1 MESNTKSA
9 TWRLAVAYG
18 LPNFG
23 LAILLGPVQG
33 LLQGY
38 FTKNYDVKLEQ
49 IAWIFIMAPLLAGVV
64 DPWVGLV
71 SDHYRDRFWGRRS
84 WLVGGAALSLFCT
97 YHLFIVPS
105 DLTVAYCG
113 FWVILGFIAWTISEI
128 TYNAWGT
135 ELTSDYDSRTRIFSY
150 KSAMG
155 FIGTL
160 IFLAL
165 PNLVTLY
172 QIHVQGVPAA
182 QTSRDFTPLS
192 MQVSFRFLAI
202 AMPVFV
208 MVALWVCPG
217 GSHVRKTQRK
227 RPLEVVRVLF
237 SNKSMLVFMATFAT
251 LGISGG
257 MQTAM
262 GYLHLSTY
270 LRLGQDASL
279 IYTIA
284 CLSYLLGVPVWNRVA
299 AARGRHVALM
309 IGLSINIVLFVAL
322 GLLQPSSGEAAWLG
336 KPPVFWQYLII
347 LCGLNFSQV
356 VYYSLSPAIVGDISD
371 AAMLETKEDQSA
383 TYFAAYTFIYK
394 LSIGTGLWLA
404 LYMAGAVFGFNPK
417 AEVQAEAAALGIK
430 TMMGFMPA
438 ALVAISIGILLFY
451 PITRAKYLEIQ
462 ERIKGLGMKVED

>member
-1 MESNTKSA
+1 M
-9 TWRLAVAYG
+9 
-18 LPNFG
+18 
-23 LAILLGPVQG
+23 
-33 LLQGY
+33 
-38 FTKNYDVKLEQ
+38 
-49 IAWIFIMAPLLAGVV
+49 
-64 DPWVGLV
+64 
-71 SDHYRDRFWGRRS
+71 
-84 WLVGGAALSLFCT
+84 
-97 YHLFIVPS
+97 
-105 DLTVAYCG
+105 
-113 FWVILGFIAWTISEI
+113 ILGFIAWTISEI

-192 MQVSFRFLAI
+192 MHVSFWFLAI

>member
-1 MESNTKSA
+1 MAVTEMELKKMESNHQST
-9 TWRLAVAYG
+9 TWKLALAYG

-38 FTKNYDVKLEQ
+38 FTKHYDVKLEQ

-64 DPWVGLV
+64 DPLVGMV

-97 YHLFIVPS
+97 YHLFIVPR

-165 PNLVTLY
+165 PNLVALY

-192 MQVSFRFLAI
+192 MHVSFWFLAI

-208 MVALWVCPG
+208 VVALWVCPG
-217 GSHVRKTQRK
+217 GSHVRKTERK
-227 RPLEVVRVLF
+227 GPLEVVRILL
-237 SNKSMLVFMATFAT
+237 SNKAMLIFMATYAT

-279 IYTIA
+279 IYTVA

-299 AARGRHVALM
+299 AALGRHVALM

-322 GLLQPSSGEAAWLG
+322 GLLQPSTGEAAWLG
-336 KPPVFWQYLII
+336 KPAGVLV
-347 LCGLNFSQV
+347 L
-356 VYYSLSPAIVGDISD
+356 PADLVRTELLPSGVLFAVTGDRRGYFRRRHVGD
-371 AAMLETKEDQSA
+371 QGRPVGHV
-383 TYFAAYTFIYK
+383 FR
-394 LSIGTGLWLA
+394 GLYLH
-404 LYMAGAVFGFNPK
+404 L
-417 AEVQAEAAALGIK
+417 QTLDRHR
-430 TMMGFMPA
+430 
-438 ALVAISIGILLFY
+438 LVAGPLHGRSGVRLQ
-451 PITRAKYLEIQ
+451 PQGRGA
-462 ERIKGLGMKVED
+462 G